1 MLRQFIENVRE
12 EKAGFSLSKPWRLE
26 EKSTGVIIPIL
37 RKSTKKRDYITFP
50 EALKVKA
57 EDTGHIDYIYVKNEE
72 DKPVLISRGE
82 IFRGKSQERA
92 VVHDVLVM
100 PGIGMRVAV
109 KCIHASK
116 GINQGSKMEYGGK
129 IPYNI
134 SLDNQ
139 SSTWQNVN
147 AYNTSFTHIG
157 DKVTPTSDGVVFDS
171 GKVSNDAFEVNS
183 VFLAG
188 VGDSDVRG
196 ISNAAS
202 DDLHKTLNDL
212 SQSIRKIMKK
222 IPPIKNQVG
231 AAFFQKNIFQGMD
244 VFDLKESWTAIK
256 EDVVAKEGASFID
269 RDEDDMFEFKP
280 EKGMK
285 KLKKELTHNYE
296 EKTIFK
302 DKNSRL
308 VQVSSKSLIGEGLI
322 FNDKVIHLTLW
333 NKN

>member
-37 RKSTKKRDYITFP
+37 RKSSKKRDYITFP
-50 EALKVKA
+50 EAFKVKA
-57 EDTGHIDYIYVKNEE
+57 EDTGHIDYIYVKNDE

-100 PGIGMRVAV
+100 PGVGMRVAV

-129 IPYNI
+129 IPYSI
-134 SLDNQ
+134 SLENQ
-139 SSTWQNVN
+139 NTTWGNVN
-147 AYNTSFTHIG
+147 TYSTSFTHIG
-157 DKVTPTSDGVVFDS
+157 GQITPTSGETISDS
-171 GKVSNDAFEVNS
+171 SNISNNTFQLNS
-183 VFLAG
+183 VFFA
-188 VGDSDVRG
+188 GDSNVG
-196 ISNAAS
+196 GTPNAAS
-202 DDLHKTLNDL
+202 DDLHKTLNNL
-212 SQSIRKIMKK
+212 SQSIREIMKK

-231 AAFFQKNIFQGMD
+231 AAFFQKNTFQGMD

-256 EDVVAKEGASFID
+256 DDVVAKEGASFID
-269 RDEDDMFEFKP
+269 RDEDDKFEFKP

-308 VQVSSKSLIGEGLI
+308 VQVSSESLIGEGLI